1 MRDEDLQAARDYS
14 EGQREAAHRVLVEI
28 VNLLSSFRD
37 DMRIIG
43 GWVPDLMFPNKEHI
57 GSVDVDVLLNH
68 IHLKESGYMNI
79 ERILLQ
85 NGYRKHPDKYFAY
98 AKDIHIGGIS
108 YMVDLDILAGKYN
121 GTEDNRRSQRFQG
134 IRALKASG
142 GNFAFDFPAKMIT
155 ITAKRPDGS
164 MDVASVG
171 VVAVVPYLV
180 MKTIA
185 LGRGKPKD
193 AYDIYFT
200 VKNYPGGIDAL
211 ASEFRVVSGKELV
224 MEMVQKLKGKF
235 ASVNHAGPVDV
246 ADFLGE
252 ADEEIYAFHKRD
264 AYEQIDQLLEKIS
277 EA

>member
-1 MRDEDLQAARDYS
+1 MRDEDLQVAHDYS

-43 GWVPDLMFPNKEHI
+43 GWVPDLMFPDMEHI

-68 IHLKESGYMNI
+68 VHLKEAGYMSI
-79 ERILLQ
+79 ERILLR
-85 NGYRKHPDKYFAY
+85 NGYRKHPEKYFSY
-98 AKDIHIGGIS
+98 VKDILIADIT
-108 YMVDLDILAGKYN
+108 YAVDLDILAGKYN
-121 GTEDNRRSQRFQG
+121 GTDESKRSQRVQG
-134 IRALKASG
+134 IHALKASG

-164 MDVASVG
+164 IDVASVG

-180 MKTIA
+180 MKSLA

-211 ASEFRVVSGKELV
+211 ADEFRVVSGKELV
-224 MEMVQKLKGKF
+224 SDMIQKLKGKF
-235 ASVNHAGPVDV
+235 ASVDHAGPADV

-252 ADEEIYAFHKRD
+252 TDDEAYAFHKRD
-264 AYEQIDQLLEKIS
+264 AYEQIDKLLGKIS
-277 EA
+277 QV